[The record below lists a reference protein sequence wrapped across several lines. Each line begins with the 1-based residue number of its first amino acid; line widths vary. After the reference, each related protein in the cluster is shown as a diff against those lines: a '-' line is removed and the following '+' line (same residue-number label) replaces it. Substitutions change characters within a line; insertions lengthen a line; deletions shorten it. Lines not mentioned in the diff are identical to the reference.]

1 MREDEWGKCFYKKL
15 RTTLPRRRSVF
26 NVIQVYA
33 KAGMN
38 SEALQFMNA
47 ALGYI

>member
-1 MREDEWGKCFYKKL
+1 VGKVLLQEIENDSSKAEVYVE
-15 RTTLPRRRSVF
+15 TVF

-38 SEALQFMNA
+38 SEALQFMNV